1 MSGEGSNSGS
11 VSAVPPHS
19 PTRASAQ
26 NSHSTVTMW
35 LLNTG
40 RFTNTAAAATRG
52 DLRRCKE
59 GLGSREWEKKCVCSC
74 SWLAEWQEYQT
85 ANERAPWHLP
95 QEYFSPCL
103 TASAAPQFD
112 IKYAVWL
119 VSSGRKRESWSKYFV
134 PVNTL
139 FTGKTRGSI
148 RGRQL
153 FDFDKLLENLIQQIQ
168 YLVPILNI
176 GC

>member
-74 SWLAEWQEYQT
+74 SWLAERQEYQT

-119 VSSGRKRESWSKYFV
+119 VSSGRKREGLDPSTLYRSIHFSQGRHVGLFEGGSSLTLTSFWRIWSSRY
-134 PVNTL
+134 
-139 FTGKTRGSI
+139 
-148 RGRQL
+148 
-153 FDFDKLLENLIQQIQ
+153 
-168 YLVPILNI
+168 NI
-176 GC
+176 

>member
-40 RFTNTAAAATRG
+40 RFTNTATAATRG

-74 SWLAEWQEYQT
+74 SWLAERQEYQT

-112 IKYAVWL
+112 IKYAVSTRELWQE
-119 VSSGRKRESWSKYFV
+119 KRV
-134 PVNTL
+134 
-139 FTGKTRGSI
+139 
-148 RGRQL
+148 
-153 FDFDKLLENLIQQIQ
+153 LIQVLCTGQ
-168 YLVPILNI
+168 YTFHREDTWVYSREAALWLWQAFGEFDPADTIFSAYP
-176 GC
+176 